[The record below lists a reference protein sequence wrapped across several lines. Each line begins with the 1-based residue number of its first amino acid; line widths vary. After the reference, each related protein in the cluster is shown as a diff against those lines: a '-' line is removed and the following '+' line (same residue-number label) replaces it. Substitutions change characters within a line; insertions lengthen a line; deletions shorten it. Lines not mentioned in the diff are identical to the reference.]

1 MAPFSNPL
9 CDTDCVLN
17 PHRQQRDSRHYS
29 GLSSGSKIFSFIHE
43 PFLQVKNSYSF
54 GRDVIKKKVLK
65 GTNFRYKAARSE
77 GLKHS
82 RTNTI
87 GKVFVRSS
95 VNFYIPFPQQGNDRN
110 PKLTNACVC
119 VCAFCFL
126 RELSCLMLH
135 LTYLS
140 TVFLLPSLFTS
151 FTIQSLVP
159 HVCAI
164 FYFLPSSSLYLSFIN
179 LIPHSHLLVIS
190 VLSFGFILSL
200 STDGRILHIPFCN

>member
-1 MAPFSNPL
+1 MKAWNIVEPIQSAKSL
-9 CDTDCVLN
+9 L
-17 PHRQQRDSRHYS
+17 
-29 GLSSGSKIFSFIHE
+29 GLLWTFTFHFRSKEMI
-43 PFLQVKNSYSF
+43 
-54 GRDVIKKKVLK
+54 
-65 GTNFRYKAARSE
+65 GTQNWQMR
-77 GLKHS
+77 
-82 RTNTI
+82 
-87 GKVFVRSS
+87 
-95 VNFYIPFPQQGNDRN
+95 
-110 PKLTNACVC
+110 VC

-200 STDGRILHIPFCN
+200 STDGRILHIPFCNWTFVKSSLEVEYITTL